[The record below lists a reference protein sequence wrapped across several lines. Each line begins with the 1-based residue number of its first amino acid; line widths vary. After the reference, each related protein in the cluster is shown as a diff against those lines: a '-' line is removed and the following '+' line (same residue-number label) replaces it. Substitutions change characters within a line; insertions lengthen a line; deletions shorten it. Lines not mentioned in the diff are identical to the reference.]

1 MAPPTGVISE
11 GTVQRM
17 RILVSNDDGIDAIGL
32 HVLTAHL
39 ADMGDV
45 VIVAPDGEY
54 SGSGASLGA
63 IHGDRPAVHRS
74 VVEGAGEAWAVSGPP
89 ALCVLFA
96 RLGAFGPPPDIVVS
110 GINPGSNVGRAIY
123 HSGTV
128 GAALTARL
136 GGINGV
142 AVSQAVTGFGVE
154 GQAPEDALDGQ
165 HWDTAGRV
173 AALATRAVLASPPA
187 DPIALNLNVPNLPFD
202 ELAGWRSTRPGGP
215 PPRSFAEAVLVPRPG
230 HEDSFWVDA
239 SWTDAR
245 ELPEGTDGGAVQRGF
260 VSSTVLGT
268 LGRADDEPPAV
279 AAALDRI

>member
-1 MAPPTGVISE
+1 
-11 GTVQRM
+11 M

-32 HVLTAHL
+32 HVLTAHV

-45 VIVAPDGEY
+45 VVVAPDGEY

-63 IHGDRPAVHRS
+63 IHSDRPSVRRS

-136 GGINGV
+136 GGITGV
-142 AVSQAVTGFGVE
+142 AVSQAVAGFGVE
-154 GQAPEDALDGQ
+154 GQAPEGSLGGQ

-173 AALATRAVLASPPA
+173 AALAARAVLVSPPA

-215 PPRSFAEAVLVPRPG
+215 PPRSFAGAVLVPREG

-279 AAALDRI
+279 AEALNRI